1 MVSPSL
7 TTRIAHRTMTIFKSF
22 VERAMN
28 RNQKLLV
35 MLSIAWLFAAPLSGC
50 GKSKEQE
57 AAEAAAAKMAEAA
70 KKMEEVA
77 KAAKSGVPQS
87 PQEAMKQGADAMAA
101 ASGMI
106 GAMMGG
112 DGKGAVEPVDFRELK
127 TLLPESINGLKRGEE
142 SGERSGTAGIKV
154 SHAQARYGAG
164 GGGGEGAGRR
174 LRVKITDTG
183 SMSGFAGMAAA
194 AWTMVDIDRETPNGY
209 EKTSTVNGRRM
220 HEKWNDKD
228 KRGEVDMIVGGRFIV
243 EIRGTGI
250 EMKDLKQAINA
261 IDLKKLEA
269 LKSAPPVAAAK

>member
-1 MVSPSL
+1 
-7 TTRIAHRTMTIFKSF
+7 
-22 VERAMN
+22 MN
-28 RNQKLLV
+28 RNQKLVV
-35 MLSIAWLFAAPLSGC
+35 MLSAALIFAAPLSGC

-87 PQEAMKQGADAMAA
+87 PQAAIKQGADAMAA

-127 TLLPESINGLKRGEE
+127 TLLPDSINGLKRGEE
-142 SGERSGTAGIKV
+142 SGERSATAGIKV
-154 SHAQARYGAG
+154 SHAQARYGSG
-164 GGGGEGAGRR
+164 GSNEGAGRR

-183 SMSGFAGMAAA
+183 SMSGLAGMAAA

-209 EKTSTVNGRRM
+209 EKTSTVSGHRM

-261 IDLKKLEA
+261 IDLKKLDA
-269 LKSAPPVAAAK
+269 LKNAPPVAAAK

>member
-1 MVSPSL
+1 
-7 TTRIAHRTMTIFKSF
+7 
-22 VERAMN
+22 MN

-70 KKMEEVA
+70 KKMEEIA
-77 KAAKSGVPQS
+77 KASKSGVPQS

-142 SGERSGTAGIKV
+142 SGERSATAGIKV
-154 SHAQARYGAG
+154 SHVQARYGSG
-164 GGGGEGAGRR
+164 DKGSEGAGRR
-174 LRVKITDTG
+174 LRVITASASWESRRMPSGEDSLQCKI
-183 SMSGFAGMAAA
+183 
-194 AWTMVDIDRETPNGY
+194 
-209 EKTSTVNGRRM
+209 STWGRRM
-220 HEKWNDKD
+220 SSPDGSIGSIS
-228 KRGEVDMIVGGRFIV
+228 RTRM
-243 EIRGTGI
+243 
-250 EMKDLKQAINA
+250 
-261 IDLKKLEA
+261 
-269 LKSAPPVAAAK
+269 S

>member
-1 MVSPSL
+1 M
-7 TTRIAHRTMTIFKSF
+7 RGARRTMISF
-22 VERAMN
+22 QTVVERAMN
-28 RNQKLLV
+28 RNQKFVAMLLV
-35 MLSIAWLFAAPLSGC
+35 ALLLAAPLSGC

-142 SGERSGTAGIKV
+142 SGERSATAGIKV
-154 SHAQARYGAG
+154 SHVQARYGSG
-164 GGGGEGAGRR
+164 DKGSEGAGRR

-228 KRGEVDMIVGGRFIV
+228 KRGEVDMIVGGRFMV

-269 LKSAPPVAAAK
+269 LKSAPPVATAK